1 MINGFW
7 MSGND
12 YRKQLYRQAE
22 FMQVS
27 PLIEIAVELHEIAKQ
42 LAELNNHLP
51 PLEEEQ

>member
-7 MSGND
+7 MSGNE

-42 LAELNNHLP
+42 LTAGPWRKSNDG
-51 PLEEEQ
+51 